1 MTIPIIGEM
10 NASNQMRSGTSF
22 TPLSQAKTNQ
32 FGFLGQDPAQPGAAG
47 HPHQSQGPTDLA
59 RLPEVRQKVSS
70 AQHQNTMSP
79 DQLYQDPGQEQIEE
93 LQNKLKTYEVHE
105 SNWVYYFTE
114 PKHWDFNLEDES
126 GLCKGTRAVL
136 LDSAPCFPIWV
147 HKDYEQQFKQLRAK
161 MRQLLSVHDQIKEFK
176 ETAEPSENFFKD
188 SLKEAT
194 KKATR
199 LDLELKAAGQDVDNI
214 VDEGNIF
221 DCNFIRALGDSRKR
235 Q

>member
-1 MTIPIIGEM
+1 MI
-10 NASNQMRSGTSF
+10 RSR
-22 TPLSQAKTNQ
+22 N
-32 FGFLGQDPAQPGAAG
+32 
-47 HPHQSQGPTDLA
+47 
-59 RLPEVRQKVSS
+59 
-70 AQHQNTMSP
+70 
-79 DQLYQDPGQEQIEE
+79 
-93 LQNKLKTYEVHE
+93 
-105 SNWVYYFTE
+105 
-114 PKHWDFNLEDES
+114 
-126 GLCKGTRAVL
+126 
-136 LDSAPCFPIWV
+136 
-147 HKDYEQQFKQLRAK
+147 
-161 MRQLLSVHDQIKEFK
+161 FK